1 MMLSLTS
8 RCFLALTRKEISRF
22 VKVWIQTLVSPTVNA
37 VLYLT
42 VFGLSLGSFLEAYPG
57 VTYLSFLLPGLVAL
71 SCLNNSL
78 QNASSSI
85 MASKFYGDL
94 QDLRLI
100 PLSPLLIT
108 FAFQVGCLIR
118 GWVVACVV
126 LIVGE
131 IYAVLSQGHWIFP
144 SHPFYFFAFVSLGA
158 LSFGAIGI
166 FAGFITKSFDQLNII
181 TTFVVLPLIYLGGV
195 FFPLHG
201 LSPFWQEASLFN
213 PLLYLIHGIRW
224 SVLDVHEISIATC
237 GLVSVSFLV
246 LSTSIAWAS
255 VRFGSYQRF

>member
-1 MMLSLTS
+1 MTLSLTT
-8 RCFLALTRKEISRF
+8 RCFVALTRKEVSRF
-22 VKVWIQTLVSPTVNA
+22 VKVWVQTLVSPTVNA

-42 VFGLSLGSFLEAYPG
+42 VFGLSLGGFLQAYPG
-57 VTYLSFLLPGLVAL
+57 ITYLSFLLPGLVAL
-71 SCLNNSL
+71 SCFNNSL

-108 FAFQVGCLIR
+108 FAFQLGCLIR
-118 GWVVACVV
+118 GWVVAGVV
-126 LIVGE
+126 LFVGE
-131 IYAVLSQGHWIFP
+131 IYSLISQGQWIVP
-144 SHPFYFFAFVSLGA
+144 VHPIYFAMFVSLGA
-158 LSFGAIGI
+158 LIFGGIGI

-195 FFPLHG
+195 FFPLSG
-201 LSPFWQEASLFN
+201 LSPFWQDVSLFN

-224 SVLDVHEISIATC
+224 SVLDVHEISIMTC
-237 GLVSVSFLV
+237 SLVSLIFLV
-246 LSTSIAWAS
+246 ISTSIAWFS